1 LHRYDPYAGD
11 ADKEKAASSGQ
22 AQADGQNAYE
32 NMKDLFAL
40 ARQQG
45 RLAAD
50 DTRGGWKGQGQLKGG
65 WAGGKDL
72 GEVAPDPKGGAE
84 DEMPSST
91 SSWSD
96 SAEVAQFR
104 PRIAT
109 KKRSADEFAPSGA
122 AVADGRG
129 SPRDDG
135 GRSSKKRRRE
145 KHHTKKEKKSSKS
158 AGCPF
163 APTLA
168 HVRGGARRS
177 PNACQACSHPWVS
190 VSSLRYRPYMVVA
203 PAKPHPPA

>member
-1 LHRYDPYAGD
+1 LRRYDPYAGD

-72 GEVAPDPKGGAE
+72 GEVAPEPKGHAE
-84 DEMPSST
+84 DDMPSST

-96 SAEVAQFR
+96 SGEVAQFKA
-104 PRIAT
+104 PIAT
-109 KKRSADEFAPSGA
+109 KKRSADVFAPRGA
-122 AVADGRG
+122 AADGRN
-129 SPRDDG
+129 SSRDEG
-135 GRSSKKRRRE
+135 ERSSKRRKSE
-145 KHHTKKEKKSSKS
+145 KQHKHKKEKKSSKS
-158 AGCPF
+158 ERAPF
-163 APTLA
+163 A
-168 HVRGGARRS
+168 
-177 PNACQACSHPWVS
+177 
-190 VSSLRYRPYMVVA
+190 
-203 PAKPHPPA
+203 